1 MKRKVR
7 QIELLSL
14 SAQQTMDIARLMGK
28 RLKRGDILALSGD
41 LGSGKTCFTGG
52 LAKGLGLSKEY
63 RITSPTFT
71 LINEYQGR
79 CNLYH
84 FDVYRL
90 NGCKE
95 FEELGYEEYFS
106 ANGVVAIEWAEKIES
121 ILPENIIS
129 IKFDYV
135 DENIRKII
143 IKGLKDKLDEITQDL
158 NTEVV

>member
-7 QIELLSL
+7 QIELLSS
-14 SAQQTMDIARLMGK
+14 SAQQTMDIACLMGRK
-28 RLKRGDILALSGD
+28 LKGGDIIALSGD

-52 LAKGLGLSKEY
+52 LAKGLGLSEEY

-106 ANGVVAIEWAEKIES
+106 NNGVVAIEWAEKIES

-135 DENIRKII
+135 DESTRKII
-143 IKGLKDKLDEITQDL
+143 IKGSKDMLEEISQDL

>member
-7 QIELLSL
+7 QIEILSS
-14 SAQQTMDIARLMGK
+14 SAQQTMDIACLMGK
-28 RLKRGDILALSGD
+28 RLKKGDILALSGD
-41 LGSGKTCFTGG
+41 LGSGKTCFTSG
-52 LAKGLGLSKEY
+52 LAKGLGVSEEH

-95 FEELGYEEYFS
+95 FEELGFEEYYL

-135 DENIRKII
+135 DENVRKII
-143 IKGLKDKLDEITQDL
+143 IKGLKGRLEEIAQDL